1 MQGVVIL
8 KPETFFGGYQT
19 TAHFKYSRSE
29 FTYVSTRE
37 NIVEIY
43 INSASN
49 LSHCSTCVLVIKKR
63 HFVRYFQ
70 FGNMMRWSEPYR
82 GP

>member
-19 TAHFKYSRSE
+19 TTHLKYSRSD

-37 NIVEIY
+37 NIIEIY
-43 INSASN
+43 IDSASN
-49 LSHCSTCVLVIKKR
+49 LSHCSACVRVIEKR

-70 FGNMMRWSEPYR
+70 FGNMIHWSEPRR